1 MLASLLPATG
11 TRRVRLEETT
21 CINISHY
28 QTFDMVSAS
37 FNFLISIVRS
47 MAEFELISVCKIFY
61 LIVFSV
67 SFSAL
72 LLCLTTVWYCLDFI
86 WNCSAGVISF
96 FVS

>member
-1 MLASLLPATG
+1 MLASLLPAAG
-11 TRRVRLEETT
+11 RRQLHLEETAS
-21 CINISHY
+21 ISLVAD

-47 MAEFELISVCKIFY
+47 IAVFEPISVCKIFY
-61 LIVFSV
+61 LIVLSV

-72 LLCLTTVWYCLDFI
+72 LRCLTTVWYCFDCI